1 MQPAHSADSS
11 TTAGTD
17 SSPRPLG
24 PPLDELPPRLTQPFG
39 YPSRFRA
46 LSRSPRSVVSS
57 FSGQRL
63 CQTSKTDGRT
73 TPQLHC
79 LARGLHSARYAVR
92 AVPPNRANPPP
103 TNQRNSD
110 RRGSS
115 THYPVCAP
123 RVSCR
128 RPAQI
133 LGSGFSLGLTSVP
146 TLCKGILLHGLN
158 RTNPAMLQPP
168 NEGHCLEAQTRS
180 LTPGD
185 PPRYRLSPCAVLE
198 CVLRAPSDG
207 FQDASRVNSRVTN
220 PVSRLSRPPARFSY
234 PGPAATKKEAL
245 MLTPATLI
253 PS

>member
-1 MQPAHSADSS
+1 M
-11 TTAGTD
+11 
-17 SSPRPLG
+17 
-24 PPLDELPPRLTQPFG
+24 
-39 YPSRFRA
+39 RF
-46 LSRSPRSVVSS
+46 
-57 FSGQRL
+57 
-63 CQTSKTDGRT
+63 
-73 TPQLHC
+73 
-79 LARGLHSARYAVR
+79 ARYLSSKQTHPSLTKATGTGVG
-92 AVPPNRANPPP
+92 VPLITRYA
-103 TNQRNSD
+103 
-110 RRGSS
+110 
-115 THYPVCAP
+115 AP

-168 NEGHCLEAQTRS
+168 NESHCLEARTRS

-185 PPRYRLSPCAVLE
+185 PPGYRLSPCAVLE

-234 PGPAATKKEAL
+234 PGPATTKKEAL

-253 PS
+253 PF